1 MACLG
6 LSNNKLQ
13 VAGAVEIA
21 KNGLEGKTALQK
33 ISIEN
38 NVIGNEGLKAI
49 SLALSNCKTMQ
60 EFYLYNNEIDDEPIE
75 EFCALCKNSKD
86 LFAVGLEF
94 NRIGYKGLAS
104 ILKALQGLTKLE
116 KLYLNQNDI
125 NNQAG
130 DCLYDFVTSVKNLKE
145 MRISNNVLEDDAGL
159 RLAEACL

>member
-13 VAGAVEIA
+13 VAGAVDIA
-21 KNGLEGKTALQK
+21 RNGLEGKTGLYK

-38 NVIGNEGLKAI
+38 NQIGNEGLKAI
-49 SLALSNCKTMQ
+49 SMALAGCKTMQ

-75 EFCALCKNSKD
+75 EFCALVKKSPD

-94 NRIGYKGLAS
+94 NRIGYKGLS
-104 ILKALQGLTKLE
+104 FILKAMQNLHKLE

-125 NNQAG
+125 N
-130 DCLYDFVTSVKNLKE
+130 S
-145 MRISNNVLEDDAGL
+145 
-159 RLAEACL
+159 